1 MDQFTDDLDPR
12 DVIAR
17 LEQRIEAL
25 EDKIENC
32 RKFEAA
38 ARLAMLLGAALLVG
52 LIFRVV
58 PSDPLTFIAAIA
70 AGLGGIVLA
79 GTNSS
84 TRRQA
89 VAELAAA
96 EAERAALIGA
106 IDLRVVRG
114 GETLH

>member
-1 MDQFTDDLDPR
+1 MDQVTEDIDPR
-12 DVIAR
+12 DAIAR
-17 LEQRIEAL
+17 LEARIEAL
-25 EDKIENC
+25 QDKIENC

-38 ARLAMLLGAALLVG
+38 AKLAMLLGGALMIA
-52 LIFRVV
+52 LIVRVV

-89 VAELAAA
+89 LADLAAA

-114 GETLH
+114 GETVH